1 MEGVGGFA
9 PELNVGCGRKKI
21 NSGVWGLSNW
31 MDEFPINAAGNPPE
45 GWVSG
50 KMKNSALHL
59 LNLNCPRGN

>member
-21 NSGVWGLSNW
+21 NSRVWGLSNW

-45 GWVSG
+45 G
-50 KMKNSALHL
+50 
-59 LNLNCPRGN
+59 